1 MHAKVNYCCVKT
13 TYYFVCVPSQETEDS
28 FITGYTCNSR
38 ERVVFTVLE
47 LSASFLHS
55 LKKRRQKKEG
65 PTAYCFGGQ
74 CPSKG
79 KGGSQSYEE
88 NFYTCGCASGTYI
101 NQLWPMESVEQ
112 LTLQADKFGDKGG
125 AKLFVPAGRWLTG
138 SFDLIS
144 HLTLWLDKDAVIL
157 GSTNPDDWPVVDP
170 LPSYGR
176 GRELPGGRHK
186 SLIYG
191 QDLTDVVITGNN
203 GTIDGQGSIWWSLF
217 RNKTLDYTRPHLV
230 ELMNSAGVLISNL
243 TFLDS
248 PFWNIHPV
256 YCRFGGDLRLFFWM
270 NSQVTVKKVKIL
282 APLDS
287 PNTDGIDPDSSD
299 NVCIEDC
306 YISTGDDLIAIK
318 SGWDEYGIAFGRP
331 STNII
336 INRLTGRTAT
346 SAGIAIGSEMSG
358 GVSEV
363 HAQDIRF
370 FDSYSA
376 IRIKTSPGRGGYVRN
391 VFVSNMTLENVDI
404 AIRFTG
410 TYGDHPDDKFDPN
423 ALPLIEKITIKDVI
437 GQNIKRAGLLEGI
450 EGDNFV
456 NICLSNIILNVSSSY
471 SWNCSNVQ
479 GYSDFVSPEA
489 CKPLKERI
497 FPEHCSDCYNLSN
510 HLQSSNNQTR
520 GAWLLSW

>member
-1 MHAKVNYCCVKT
+1 MRR
-13 TYYFVCVPSQETEDS
+13 PSTLV
-28 FITGYTCNSR
+28 G
-38 ERVVFTVLE
+38 VL
-47 LSASFLHS
+47 L
-55 LKKRRQKKEG
+55 
-65 PTAYCFGGQ
+65 
-74 CPSKG
+74 
-79 KGGSQSYEE
+79 
-88 NFYTCGCASGTYI
+88 
-101 NQLWPMESVEQ
+101 V
-112 LTLQADKFGDKGG
+112 LTLISCGPWRVWSWSTSLCKQKNLEVRPHSVSITEFGAVGDGVTLNTKAFQNAIFYLNSFADKGG

-157 GSTNPDDWPVVDP
+157 GSTNPSDWPVVDP
-170 LPSYGR
+170 LPSYGH

-203 GTIDGQGSIWWSLF
+203 GTIDGQGSVWWSMF
-217 RNKTLDYTRPHLV
+217 RNRTLDYTRPHLV
-230 ELMNSAGVLISNL
+230 ELMNSEGILISNL

-256 YCRFGGDLRLFFWM
+256 YC
-270 NSQVTVKKVKIL
+270 
-282 APLDS
+282 
-287 PNTDGIDPDSSD
+287 
-299 NVCIEDC
+299 
-306 YISTGDDLIAIK
+306 STGDDLIAIK

-331 STNII
+331 STNIV
-336 INRLTGRTAT
+336 INRLTGKTAV

-363 HAQDIRF
+363 HVQDIRF
-370 FDSYSA
+370 FDSYDA

-391 VFVSNMTLENVDI
+391 VFVSNMTLENVNT

-410 TYGDHPDDKFDPN
+410 LYGDHPDDKYDPN
-423 ALPLIEKITIKDVI
+423 ALPIIEKITMKDVI

-450 EGDNFV
+450 QGDNFV
-456 NICLSNIILNVSSSY
+456 NICLSNIILDVSSSY
-471 SWNCSNVQ
+471 PWNCSYIQ
-479 GYSDFVSPEA
+479 GYSDSVSPEA

-497 FPEHCSDCYNLSN
+497 FPEHCSDCYYLSN
-510 HLQSSNNQTR
+510 QLQCSKNQTR